1 MVESQVDAFVEEGR
15 VVVEYKG
22 KRIRKLT
29 PEEAIECG
37 GDIAAVG
44 KIAKRGTGSRPK
56 DTSYPDNTSAS
67 HSSAN
72 TREQNSRDD
81 EEEDEEDW
89 RGPNKNSLIDG
100 PL

>member
-1 MVESQVDAFVEEGR
+1 MDAYVKEGK

-22 KRIRKLT
+22 EHIRTLS

-37 GDIAAVG
+37 GDIATVG
-44 KIAKRGTGSRPK
+44 KIAKRGHGNRPK
-56 DTSYPDNTSAS
+56 DSSYPDNSSAS

-72 TREQNSRDD
+72 IEREHSRDD